1 MTGEFLTKT
10 TVWTALAGYAISL
23 MIFLQSK
30 SRANWDAIARI
41 FWTAGC
47 IAMLVHVA
55 SAFQFY
61 HHWSHSAAY
70 NETARQTAE
79 VFGLNWGGGIF
90 INYILIIGW
99 IVDVIWWWRGL
110 AIYRNRSK
118 IFSILWHVFLFFIF
132 FNAAVV
138 FEDGI
143 LRWLWLVFTL
153 ALILILIQKE
163 FSPQRHKGHK

>member
-1 MTGEFLTKT
+1 MLLTKI
-10 TVWTALAGYAISL
+10 TVWIALAGYAAAII
-23 MIFLQSK
+23 IFLQPK
-30 SRANWDAIARI
+30 NRDAIARL

-47 IAMLVHVA
+47 IAMIAHA
-55 SAFQFY
+55 ACAFHFH
-61 HHWSHSAAY
+61 HHWSHVDAY

-110 AIYRNRSK
+110 TIYRNRSK
-118 IFSILWHVFLFFIF
+118 IFSIVWHVFLFFIF
-132 FNAAVV
+132 FNATVV

-143 LRWLWLVFTL
+143 LRWLWLIFSLTL
-153 ALILILIQKE
+153 LLIL
-163 FSPQRHKGHK
+163 FQRTSRSSIGFNES

>member
-1 MTGEFLTKT
+1 MLLTKI
-10 TVWTALAGYAISL
+10 TVWIALAGYGAAII
-23 MIFLQSK
+23 IFLQSK
-30 SRANWDAIARI
+30 NRDAIARL

-47 IAMLVHVA
+47 IAMIAHA
-55 SAFQFY
+55 ACAFHFH
-61 HHWSHSAAY
+61 HHWSHVDAY

-110 AIYRNRSK
+110 TIYRNRSK
-118 IFSILWHVFLFFIF
+118 IFSIVWHVFLFFIF
-132 FNAAVV
+132 FNATVV

-143 LRWLWLVFTL
+143 LRWLWLIFSLTL
-153 ALILILIQKE
+153 LLIL
-163 FSPQRHKGHK
+163 FQRTSRSSIGFNES